1 MLQAEMHPLPAPLAY
16 EKDTPIPESH
26 PDRQDPASPADDRQ
40 RPDPENHLVVSPYT
54 SLPHL
59 LDLRPLKEPQRL
71 LAKALT
77 ILQSTRPDYALAPYY
92 QSFNWDAVT
101 HRLKSLLE
109 LSTHQWQRQHFYI
122 VVFRS
127 QVPPTTDRTHLGLLD
142 QRSHAEAT
150 KSGGLLKYWFGLPDE
165 NGRNLAT
172 CTSPIPLNLLFPP
185 KKRQAKSP
193 QSNTPPPRIW
203 RDFADARPAS
213 LGPGHKEATRAT
225 IDMYTEWKLE
235 RLRFEIGDGAS
246 SWSITSWEG

>member
-1 MLQAEMHPLPAPLAY
+1 
-16 EKDTPIPESH
+16 
-26 PDRQDPASPADDRQ
+26 
-40 RPDPENHLVVSPYT
+40 HLVVSPYT
-54 SLPHL
+54 SFPHL
-59 LDLRPLKEPQRL
+59 LDLRPLEEPQRL

-77 ILQSTRPDYALAPYY
+77 ILQSIRPDYALAPYD

-127 QVPPTTDRTHLGLLD
+127 QIPPTTDRTHLGMLD
-142 QRSHAEAT
+142 QRSHIEAT

-172 CTSPIPLNLLFPP
+172 C
-185 KKRQAKSP
+185 
-193 QSNTPPPRIW
+193 IW
-203 RDFADARPAS
+203 RDFADARLAS
-213 LGPGHKEATRAT
+213 LGPGHKEAMRAT

-235 RLRFEIGDGAS
+235 RFRFEIGDGARE
-246 SWSITSWEG
+246 WSITAW

>member
-1 MLQAEMHPLPAPLAY
+1 MLQAGTRSPPAPLACG
-16 EKDTPIPESH
+16 KDLLFPEPH
-26 PDRQDPASPADDRQ
+26 PDRQDPAPPANDRQ
-40 RPDPENHLVVSPYT
+40 RADLGSHLVVSPYT

-77 ILQSTRPDYALAPYY
+77 TLQSTRPDYALAPYH

-127 QVPPTTDRTHLGLLD
+127 QVPPTTDRTHLGMLD
-142 QRSHAEAT
+142 QRSHIEAT
-150 KSGGLLKYWFGLPDE
+150 KSGGLLKYWFGLPDQ

-172 CTSPIPLNLLFPP
+172 CT
-185 KKRQAKSP
+185 
-193 QSNTPPPRIW
+193 
-203 RDFADARPAS
+203 
-213 LGPGHKEATRAT
+213 
-225 IDMYTEWKLE
+225 
-235 RLRFEIGDGAS
+235 
-246 SWSITSWEG
+246 